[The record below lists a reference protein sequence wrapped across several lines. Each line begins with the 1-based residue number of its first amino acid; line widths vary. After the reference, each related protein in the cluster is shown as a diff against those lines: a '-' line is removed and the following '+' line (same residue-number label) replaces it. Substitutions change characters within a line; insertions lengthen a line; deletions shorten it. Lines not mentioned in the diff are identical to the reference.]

1 MANTDLNTYFFYIF
15 IIYKMNIPCK
25 DCKCVN
31 IVLSKFCR
39 GKKRNYILRNNTL
52 NIDELNENNFKIVY
66 EDDPKWDGSG
76 CLMVILDKGEPITLD
91 MLKKKSCELEC
102 YEEEERLNAVNNADK
117 MKALE
122 DENKLLKEQMRK
134 VMLKIGMI

>member
-1 MANTDLNTYFFYIF
+1 
-15 IIYKMNIPCK
+15 MNNPCK

-31 IVLSKFCR
+31 IVLSKFCS

-52 NIDELNENNFKIVY
+52 NIDELNESNFKIVY

-76 CLMVILDKGEPITLD
+76 ALMVILDKGEPITLD

-102 YEEEERLNAVNNADK
+102 CEEEERLKALDTDSK
-117 MKALE
+117 MKVLE
-122 DENKLLKEQMRK
+122 DKIKSLEEQNKSYAEIIERICKMEKIIENKKC
-134 VMLKIGMI
+134 IAFY